1 MIGTVVGL
9 AQTRIKRLLTYSTIS
24 HVGFMLL
31 ALSVAGQESVD
42 AFLFYLLQY
51 TLTNLNTFLI
61 LLAFGYALY
70 QSSNTVNKQGR
81 DVQMI
86 SELAGQFRVNP
97 LLALS
102 LLVCLFSMAGIP
114 PLMGFF
120 AKYGVLY
127 TSIHNGY
134 YFVSLIAILA
144 SVISAAYYLRIVRV
158 LYFDKVKVEQS
169 PSLPIN
175 LVTVHRYLIALL
187 SLLIILFVLEPSL
200 ILNRT
205 QLMAA
210 SIYTY

>member
-1 MIGTVVGL
+1 
-9 AQTRIKRLLTYSTIS
+9 
-24 HVGFMLL
+24 MLL
-31 ALSVAGQESVD
+31 ALSVAGQESID

-61 LLAFGYALY
+61 LLAFGCALY
-70 QSSNTVNKQGR
+70 QSSNSTNKQGR
-81 DVQMI
+81 DVQLI

-127 TSIHNGY
+127 ASIHNGY

-158 LYFDKVKVEQS
+158 LYFDQIKVEQS

-200 ILNRT
+200 ILNTT

>member
-31 ALSVAGQESVD
+31 ALSVAGQESID

-61 LLAFGYALY
+61 LLAFGCALY
-70 QSSNTVNKQGR
+70 QSSNSTNKQGR
-81 DVQMI
+81 DVQLI

-127 TSIHNGY
+127 ASIHNGY

-158 LYFDKVKVEQS
+158 LYFDQIKVEQS

-200 ILNRT
+200 ILNTT